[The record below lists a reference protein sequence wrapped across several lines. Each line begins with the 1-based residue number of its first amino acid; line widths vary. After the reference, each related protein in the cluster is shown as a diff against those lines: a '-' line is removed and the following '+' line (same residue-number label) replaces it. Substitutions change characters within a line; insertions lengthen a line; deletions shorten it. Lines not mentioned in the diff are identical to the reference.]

1 MRENSRIMREHL
13 EAAKDWCVWNQ
24 SCATAKKA
32 GMGPLVEALC
42 HGLQPEQAAPVWHRA
57 VSIALILSVVES
69 EPVLRQFRGSVFNET
84 IHQFKELDAHL
95 TELARTEIYCRL
107 AAQVPDFTQAAANS
121 SEVGILQRA
130 IRSGGRGMSIRH
142 LFEEIPTLLPK
153 LCPCML
159 MSPLSV
165 AQYLDPNQPPF
176 DLVVFDEASQLPT
189 CKAVGVLAR
198 GKNAV
203 IVGDPKQMPPTSFF
217 TSNTVDEENLEHE
230 DLESILDD
238 CLALNMPQS
247 HLLWHYRSRHESLI
261 AFSNREFY
269 DNKLYTFPSA
279 DDRQSRVRLVHVDG
293 WFDRGKTRQNL
304 AEAQAVVKEL
314 SRRAH
319 DPQKAGYSVG
329 VVTFNVQQQTL
340 ISDLLDEACK
350 TDSQLE
356 SWAFDAAEPLF
367 IKNLENVQGDERDV
381 ILFSI
386 GYGPDKQGKTTMN
399 FGPLN
404 REGGWRRL
412 NVAVSRARREMVVFA
427 TLRPEQINLSG
438 TSAKGVAALKDFLNY
453 AADGSLQET
462 AVSATES
469 HTVHGI
475 ARDICNEL
483 AKNGWKTHCMVGHS
497 QYRLDIGVIDPA
509 HPGQYLLGILLDGN
523 TYRDARTTRDRELA
537 QEAVL
542 EGLGWELHRIWT
554 MDWLESRKKE
564 LTRLLEHLQ
573 ALKNKPHTAP
583 TPPAAE
589 PAPVR
594 LANKPDLV
602 QAPAKKAAQP
612 PVYRA
617 TLLPAYALDADAFL
631 EPQNQKRIIRALA
644 DVLEREAPIREGLL
658 IRRVTQ
664 SFGIARAGSRIQKY
678 LVQMLSAAKLQ
689 TTTQNGERFYWTPKQ
704 NPDRYEIYRV
714 AGEGDNKRDARDLP
728 QQEIANAAVAVLQN
742 QIGLPEE
749 DLVRETARLLGYTRL
764 GTSVKPAMEAG
775 IAYGEQKGIFCQSRP
790 GYYVLKNS

>member
-1 MRENSRIMREHL
+1 M
-13 EAAKDWCVWNQ
+13 V
-24 SCATAKKA
+24 
-32 GMGPLVEALC
+32 
-42 HGLQPEQAAPVWHRA
+42 
-57 VSIALILSVVES
+57 
-69 EPVLRQFRGSVFNET
+69 
-84 IHQFKELDAHL
+84 
-95 TELARTEIYCRL
+95 
-107 AAQVPDFTQAAANS
+107 
-121 SEVGILQRA
+121 
-130 IRSGGRGMSIRH
+130 
-142 LFEEIPTLLPK
+142 
-153 LCPCML
+153 
-159 MSPLSV
+159 
-165 AQYLDPNQPPF
+165 
-176 DLVVFDEASQLPT
+176 SQL
-189 CKAVGVLAR
+189 LLSLL
-198 GKNAV
+198 
-203 IVGDPKQMPPTSFF
+203 PPTSFF
-217 TSNTVDEENLEHE
+217 TNSTLDEDNQEHE

-238 CLALNMPQS
+238 CLALNMPQT

-304 AEAQAVVKEL
+304 AEAQTVVEEL
-314 SRRAH
+314 SRLAH
-319 DPQKAGYSVG
+319 DPQRAGYSVG

-386 GYGPDKQGKTTMN
+386 GYGPDKQGKMTMN

-438 TSAKGVAALKDFLNY
+438 TSAKGVAALKDFLSY

-462 AVSATES
+462 AASAS
-469 HTVHGI
+469 KSPTVHGI
-475 ARDICNEL
+475 GRDICSEL

-564 LTRLLEHLQ
+564 LTHLLEHLQ

-589 PAPVR
+589 PTPVR

-617 TLLPAYALDADAFL
+617 TLLPAYFLDADAFL
-631 EPQNQKRIIRALA
+631 EPQNQKRIIRALNE
-644 DVLEREAPIREGLL
+644 VLDQEAPIRESLL

-664 SFGIARAGSRIQKY
+664 SFGIARAGSRIQRY
-678 LVQMLSAAKLQ
+678 LIQLLSAAKPR
-689 TTTQNGERFYWTPKQ
+689 TTTQNGERFYWT
-704 NPDRYEIYRV
+704 
-714 AGEGDNKRDARDLP
+714 G
-728 QQEIANAAVAVLQN
+728 
-742 QIGLPEE
+742 GL
-749 DLVRETARLLGYTRL
+749 
-764 GTSVKPAMEAG
+764 S
-775 IAYGEQKGIFCQSRP
+775 
-790 GYYVLKNS
+790 